1 MVLAEGSTQTTDS
14 VLCEL
19 SVVKYDGHAV
29 SLWWKSTRGVVAN
42 EPQSDSQGLH
52 CEV

>member
-19 SVVKYDGHAV
+19 SVVNKKGIEE
-29 SLWWKSTRGVVAN
+29 WKS
-42 EPQSDSQGLH
+42 
-52 CEV
+52 